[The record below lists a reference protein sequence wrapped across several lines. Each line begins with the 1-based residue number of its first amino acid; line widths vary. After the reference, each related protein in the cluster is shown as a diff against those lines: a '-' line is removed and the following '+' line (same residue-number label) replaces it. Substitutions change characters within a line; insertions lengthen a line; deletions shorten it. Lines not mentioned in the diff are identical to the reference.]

1 MATITEQIRDC
12 AFELLKEKPEGLR
25 FGQLVAQ
32 IKQKNSAFNT
42 NTING
47 SIWDLDAQFPDK
59 VYKPSRGLF
68 RLVEFK
74 DTKTD
79 QLKQELVTKAPK
91 KIKEEDF
98 YKSFADWLV
107 NDMEECTKAI
117 PLGGNLFKDKWGT
130 PDVVGK
136 RESRR
141 SDIIQAPVEIVAAE
155 IKLEISQLV
164 TAFGQA
170 CAYCLFAH
178 KSYLVIP
185 KDAPED
191 EIARIDALC
200 QVFSIGLVLFDNQ
213 NTEAPD
219 FEIRVRP
226 HKHDPDM
233 FYVNKYM
240 KHIEGEMFS

>member
-1 MATITEQIRDC
+1 MEGAGPKLAAFCSDLRSNLLMATITEQIREC

-32 IKQKNSAFNT
+32 IHQKNNAF
-42 NTING
+42 
-47 SIWDLDAQFPDK
+47 
-59 VYKPSRGLF
+59 KPSRGLF

-79 QLKQELVTKAPK
+79 QLKQELVIKAPIQ
-91 KIKEEDF
+91 IKEEDF

-117 PLGGNLFKDKWGT
+117 CLGGNKFRDKWGT

-155 IKLEISQLV
+155 IKLDMSQLV
-164 TAFGQA
+164 TAF
-170 CAYCLFAH
+170 AYCLFAH

-185 KDAPED
+185 ADAPED

-200 QVFSIGLVLFDNQ
+200 QVFGIGLVLFN
-213 NTEAPD
+213 NTDPQEPD

-226 HKHDPDM
+226 QKHDPDM

-240 KHIEGEMFS
+240 KNVEGEMFS

>member
-1 MATITEQIRDC
+1 MATITEQIREC
-12 AFELLKEKPEGLR
+12 AFELLKGKPEGIR
-25 FGQLVAQ
+25 YGQLVTLIQ
-32 IKQKNSAFNT
+32 QSNLNFNQ

-47 SIWDLDAQFPDK
+47 SIWDLDTQFPDK

-117 PLGGNLFKDKWGT
+117 SLGGNLFKDKWGT

-141 SDIIQAPVEIVAAE
+141 SDIIQGPVEIVAAE
-155 IKLEISQLV
+155 IKLDMSQLV

-200 QVFSIGLVLFDNQ
+200 QVFGIGLVLFDNK